1 MYLEVHENYM
11 KNQILQI
18 LSKIDDTLPW
28 EDFYRGEL
36 CTENVHQ
43 GTVFSIIILIGKY
56 LPNKYR
62 NVTTVRVV
70 SKTRGAGNSPV

>member
-1 MYLEVHENYM
+1 MKEWFEMHVRYQVHDNFM

-56 LPNKYR
+56 LLNMYSD
-62 NVTTVRVV
+62 VTTLL
-70 SKTRGAGNSPV
+70 

>member
-1 MYLEVHENYM
+1 MYQVHDNFM

-28 EDFYRGEL
+28 DDFYRGEL

-43 GTVFSIIILIGKY
+43 GTVFSIIILIGKFLLNMY
-56 LPNKYR
+56 SD
-62 NVTTVRVV
+62 VTTLL
-70 SKTRGAGNSPV
+70 

>member
-1 MYLEVHENYM
+1 MYQVHDNFM

-56 LPNKYR
+56 LTNMYSD
-62 NVTTVRVV
+62 VTTLL
-70 SKTRGAGNSPV
+70 

>member
-1 MYLEVHENYM
+1 MYQVHNNFM

-56 LPNKYR
+56 LLNMYSD
-62 NVTTVRVV
+62 VTTLL
-70 SKTRGAGNSPV
+70 

>member
-1 MYLEVHENYM
+1 MYQVHDNFM

-36 CTENVHQ
+36 CTEYVHQ
-43 GTVFSIIILIGKY
+43 GTVFSIIILIGKHLLNMY
-56 LPNKYR
+56 SE
-62 NVTTVRVV
+62 VTTLL
-70 SKTRGAGNSPV
+70 

>member
-1 MYLEVHENYM
+1 MYQVHDNFM

-43 GTVFSIIILIGKY
+43 GTVFSIIILIGKFLLNMY
-56 LPNKYR
+56 SD
-62 NVTTVRVV
+62 VTTLL
-70 SKTRGAGNSPV
+70 

>member
-1 MYLEVHENYM
+1 MYQVHENFM

-18 LSKIDDTLPW
+18 MSKIDDTLPW
-28 EDFYRGEL
+28 EDFDRGEF

-56 LPNKYR
+56 RYLMLAQFCFEIPYTIQN
-62 NVTTVRVV
+62 
-70 SKTRGAGNSPV
+70 

>member
-1 MYLEVHENYM
+1 MYQVHDNFM

-56 LPNKYR
+56 LLNMYSD
-62 NVTTVRVV
+62 VTTLL
-70 SKTRGAGNSPV
+70 